1 MSLLDRGRDEV
12 EIYLELEPYEDED
25 GNIRNRVSDT
35 PIHATAS
42 IQVKGQ
48 SGTAA
53 RRAEQDNEGFESEEV
68 YRMRL
73 PRSFPHILGARSY
86 VIWRGEKFAVFGKPQ
101 YFNGSPR
108 TAHIDYTIKRY

>member
-1 MSLLDRGRDEV
+1 MIFAEQEER
-12 EIYLELEPYEDED
+12 YEDED
-25 GNIRNRVSDT
+25 GNIRTRVSTT
-35 PIHATAS
+35 PIPAKAT
-42 IQVKGQ
+42 IQIKGQ

-73 PRSFPHILGARSY
+73 PRSFPFVLGARSQ
-86 VIWRGEKFAVFGKPQ
+86 IEWRGGRYVVFGKPQ
-101 YFNGSPR
+101 IFNGSAR